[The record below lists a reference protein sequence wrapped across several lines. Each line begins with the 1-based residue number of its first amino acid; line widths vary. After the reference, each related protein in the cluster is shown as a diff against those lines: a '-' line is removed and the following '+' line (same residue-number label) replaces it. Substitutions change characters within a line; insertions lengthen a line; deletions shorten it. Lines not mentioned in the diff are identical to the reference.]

1 MVSARMKPFS
11 KSPWMTPA
19 ACGAVQPFWIVQARA
34 SFGPTVK

>member
-1 MVSARMKPFS
+1 MKPRS

-19 ACGAVQPFWIVQARA
+19 ACGASVPSAIVQARA